1 MNNNVDMNQMLA
13 QMRVLANAAQGA
25 AAEQAPATGQAT
37 VEGGS
42 QPDFGKMLTDSI
54 QSVSSAQMEAGAMKK
69 AFEAGEEG
77 VELPE
82 VMVALQKASL
92 SFQAMNQVRN
102 KLLSAYQEVM
112 NMQV

>member
-1 MNNNVDMNQMLA
+1 MSNMDINQMMA
-13 QMRVLANAAQGA
+13 QMRVLANAASGA
-25 AAEQAPATGQAT
+25 PAAEPPAA
-37 VEGGS
+37 VEAGS
-42 QPDFGKMLTDSI
+42 KPDFGQLLAESI
-54 QSVSSAQMEAGAMKK
+54 QAVSDTQMEAGAMKK
-69 AFEAGEEG
+69 AFEAGDAN

-82 VMVALQKASL
+82 VMVALQKANL